1 MRKPF
6 LIAMALIVAPL
17 GAQAET
23 WNIYGWQNQSWEFVD
38 IDGGQSFD
46 RIQSN
51 AGNIGFAASVPTG
64 MNDISVNIR
73 CEQFTY
79 LNHFAGGTG
88 WCNRNS
94 KISLSHP
101 QMGEIML
108 ATWLLPYNEGVAQ
121 WVDPFYDAGADSHTS
136 IMGSVG
142 AHTIF
147 YNTGD
152 FDQQASNSSPTTGFG
167 GSEFNYAGGG
177 YDTGFNRR
185 QEGIIQYWSPN
196 WNGFVF
202 RFAWTVGRRDESDFG
217 HGEVDPVIRS
227 SSLAYTNGPFWG
239 AVTWQDHED
248 WTAASVGQMA
258 SSDAES
264 IRIAGRYIMDLG
276 DGMSVQISAMW
287 EDLEYEFNGV
297 TSVDQAM
304 SAFGYSNFATSGN
317 LSADS
322 AGDPFMRVAFEGVDF
337 APEDFAFA
345 PADNADGTP
354 NAHKTL
360 VLQEKTIDLLNELFS
375 AADANLA
382 PADDLPSIS
391 STETTTDGV
400 TTTTYAVE
408 TGGTQVTKP
417 EYTPPSAGSE
427 TAVGDLPFTQ
437 LDESADDTPGNGAT
451 NIFTVDDN
459 GDATTDATTLKT
471 YLEAWGAAV
480 ADVDLADSTTTTE
493 QYTARAKYDALVA
506 AAQAAAMPGA
516 EMAHDAAQAA
526 AKTAHDAAQATA
538 MTAHESAQD
547 TAMAAHEAAEDAK
560 TLRSEVGGNVKIERD
575 AWMVSGKIKFGG
587 PVDFRFSYMDAD
599 DLEVSCSACSGDWSE
614 TAAEA
619 WNVGIFYTMP
629 AGTELRLTY
638 SEVDNDA
645 NGTYGQGISG
655 TGLGSPGAEIE
666 MFALGIV
673 HWFD

>member
-6 LIAMALIVAPL
+6 LIAMALAVAPFA
-17 GAQAET
+17 AQAET
-23 WNIYGWQNQSWEFVD
+23 WNIYGWQNHSWEFVD
-38 IDGGQSFD
+38 IDGGRSFD

-64 MNDISVNIR
+64 MNDISVNVR

-79 LNHFAGGTG
+79 FNHFAGGTG

-94 KISLSHP
+94 KIGLSHP
-101 QMGEIML
+101 QMGEIMF

-142 AHTIF
+142 ANTIF

-152 FDQQASNSSPTTGFG
+152 FDMQASNSHFSNRFDGSAEAYDDGAFEGFP
-167 GSEFNYAGGG
+167 EFNYSGLA

-185 QEGIIQYWSPN
+185 QENIIQYWSPN

-202 RFAWTVGRRDESDFG
+202 RFAWTAGTRDETAG
-217 HGEVDPVIRS
+217 LNGTELDPVIRS
-227 SSLAYTNGPFWG
+227 SSLAYTNGPLWL

-248 WTAASVGQMA
+248 WTAASISGADNGAVMET
-258 SSDAES
+258 SDAES
-264 IRIAGRYIMDLG
+264 FRVAGRYIMDMG

-297 TSVDQAM
+297 TNVDAAM
-304 SAFGYSNFATSGN
+304 AAFGYSNFGSSYS
-317 LSADS
+317 LLDS
-322 AGDPFMRVAFEGVDF
+322 AGEVIGATPEVPGTPAMQVPVDEDDIKAQKTLELVRSLFYDADNTSGAAPYTLKAGVVPGDGDSWGGVT
-337 APEDFAFA
+337 ALLEAADFA
-345 PADNADGTP
+345 PADNPLT
-354 NAHKTL
+354 
-360 VLQEKTIDLLNELFS
+360 
-375 AADANLA
+375 AA
-382 PADDLPSIS
+382 
-391 STETTTDGV
+391 
-400 TTTTYAVE
+400 
-408 TGGTQVTKP
+408 
-417 EYTPPSAGSE
+417 
-427 TAVGDLPFTQ
+427 
-437 LDESADDTPGNGAT
+437 DESADGCATADPPNCTDLSQNVSNLEVLEKAVMALNHARDVDTDKEGVQAPDLDEDADTDAGG
-451 NIFTVDDN
+451 TVAQRNAQVQYQALVDA
-459 GDATTDATTLKT
+459 ATTAAEAAAGMTDAV
-471 YLEAWGAAV
+471 AAV
-480 ADVDLADSTTTTE
+480 PEVSAADN
-493 QYTARAKYDALVA
+493 R
-506 AAQAAAMPGA
+506 A
-516 EMAHDAAQAA
+516 EM
-526 AKTAHDAAQATA
+526 TAGQ
-538 MTAHESAQD
+538 
-547 TAMAAHEAAEDAK
+547 
-560 TLRSEVGGNVKIERD
+560 NVKIERD

-599 DLEVSCSACSGDWSE
+599 DLEVSCGSCSGDWNE
-614 TAAEA
+614 TAADA

-638 SEVDNDA
+638 SEVDNDR

-666 MFALGIV
+666 MFAVGIV

>member
-1 MRKPF
+1 
-6 LIAMALIVAPL
+6 MALAAAPFA
-17 GAQAET
+17 AQAET
-23 WNIYGWQNQSWEFVD
+23 WNIYGWQNHSWEFVD
-38 IDGGQSFD
+38 IDGGRSFD

-64 MNDISVNIR
+64 MNDISVNVR

-79 LNHFAGGTG
+79 FNHFAGGTG

-94 KISLSHP
+94 KIGLSHP
-101 QMGEIML
+101 QMGEIMF

-152 FDQQASNSSPTTGFG
+152 FDFQASASGPSTPFSGA
-167 GSEFNYAGGG
+167 EFNYAGGG

-185 QEGIIQYWSPN
+185 QENIIQYWSPN

-202 RFAWTVGRRDESDFG
+202 RFAWTVGNRDESAAPVGTGDI
-217 HGEVDPVIRS
+217 DPVIRS

-248 WTAASVGQMA
+248 WTAQSVGQMN

-264 IRIAGRYIMDLG
+264 IRIAGRYIMDMG

-297 TSVDQAM
+297 SNVDAAM
-304 SAFGYSNFATSGN
+304 AAFGYSNFGSSYG
-317 LSADS
+317 LLDS
-322 AGDPFMRVAFEGVDF
+322 AGEVIGETPASGSAPMQITPTEDQIKAQKTIELIYNLFDDNGATDGWAIDAMVVDSGGTAITFPTRLAPLPPSDADDPLTEADETVQDTNSCHVATPSTCNLDANVLTNTALMTAVNNLNNARDVDAATEGVQ
-337 APEDFAFA
+337 APDLMAAAGTATGGTAAQRNAQVQYQMLVDAATTAAEAAVGMTEDTRM
-345 PADNADGTP
+345 PA
-354 NAHKTL
+354 
-360 VLQEKTIDLLNELFS
+360 VS
-375 AADANLA
+375 AADN
-382 PADDLPSIS
+382 
-391 STETTTDGV
+391 
-400 TTTTYAVE
+400 
-408 TGGTQVTKP
+408 
-417 EYTPPSAGSE
+417 
-427 TAVGDLPFTQ
+427 
-437 LDESADDTPGNGAT
+437 
-451 NIFTVDDN
+451 
-459 GDATTDATTLKT
+459 
-471 YLEAWGAAV
+471 
-480 ADVDLADSTTTTE
+480 
-493 QYTARAKYDALVA
+493 RA
-506 AAQAAAMPGA
+506 
-516 EMAHDAAQAA
+516 
-526 AKTAHDAAQATA
+526 A
-538 MTAHESAQD
+538 MTAGQ
-547 TAMAAHEAAEDAK
+547 
-560 TLRSEVGGNVKIERD
+560 NVKIERD
-575 AWMVSGKIKFGG
+575 AWMVSGKIKFDG
-587 PVDFRFSYMDAD
+587 PIDFRFSYMDAD
-599 DLEVSCSACSGDWSE
+599 DLEVSCASCSGDWNE
-614 TAAEA
+614 TAADA

-638 SEVDNDA
+638 SEVDNDR

>member
-1 MRKPF
+1 
-6 LIAMALIVAPL
+6 MALAAAPFA
-17 GAQAET
+17 AQAET
-23 WNIYGWQNQSWEFVD
+23 WNIYGWQNHSWEFVD
-38 IDGGQSFD
+38 IDGGRSFD

-64 MNDISVNIR
+64 MNDISVNVR

-79 LNHFAGGTG
+79 FNHFAGGTG

-94 KISLSHP
+94 KIGLSHP
-101 QMGEIML
+101 QMGEIMF

-142 AHTIF
+142 ANTIF

-152 FDQQASNSSPTTGFG
+152 FDFQASASGPGTGFG
-167 GSEFNYAGGG
+167 GSEFNYAGAG

-185 QEGIIQYWSPN
+185 QENIIQYWSPN

-202 RFAWTVGRRDESDFG
+202 RFAWTAGNRDETAAPAGTGDI
-217 HGEVDPVIRS
+217 DPVIRS

-248 WTAASVGQMA
+248 WTAVSVGQMNT
-258 SSDAES
+258 SDAES
-264 IRIAGRYIMDLG
+264 IRVAARYIMDMG

-297 TSVDQAM
+297 TNVDAAM
-304 SAFGYSNFATSGN
+304 AAFGYGGFAGSYDLLN
-317 LSADS
+317 SAGEVIGATAAGADIPAVPPTDDEVKAQKTLALFYDLFGDASTDADDIDALVVDS
-322 AGDPFMRVAFEGVDF
+322 AGTLLAPGAIRRPEADDP
-337 APEDFAFA
+337 
-345 PADNADGTP
+345 
-354 NAHKTL
+354 H
-360 VLQEKTIDLLNELFS
+360 S
-375 AADANLA
+375 AADESMTMGCGAATAEADMCNGGANVLTDTTLEA
-382 PADDLPSIS
+382 AVMALNSARDIDG
-391 STETTTDGV
+391 TTDGV
-400 TTTTYAVE
+400 QAPDMTADADADSVADGSRV
-408 TGGTQVTKP
+408 GGTVAQRNAEHQYQMLVSAATAAAIDAGGG
-417 EYTPPSAGSE
+417 TPAMAGSP
-427 TAVGDLPFTQ
+427 AV
-437 LDESADDTPGNGAT
+437 SAA
-451 NIFTVDDN
+451 DN
-459 GDATTDATTLKT
+459 
-471 YLEAWGAAV
+471 
-480 ADVDLADSTTTTE
+480 
-493 QYTARAKYDALVA
+493 RA
-506 AAQAAAMPGA
+506 AA
-516 EMAHDAAQAA
+516 
-526 AKTAHDAAQATA
+526 TAGQ
-538 MTAHESAQD
+538 
-547 TAMAAHEAAEDAK
+547 
-560 TLRSEVGGNVKIERD
+560 NVKIERD

-599 DLEVSCSACSGDWSE
+599 DLEVSCGSCSGDWNE
-614 TAAEA
+614 TAADA

-638 SEVDNDA
+638 SEVDNDR

-666 MFALGIV
+666 MFAVGIV